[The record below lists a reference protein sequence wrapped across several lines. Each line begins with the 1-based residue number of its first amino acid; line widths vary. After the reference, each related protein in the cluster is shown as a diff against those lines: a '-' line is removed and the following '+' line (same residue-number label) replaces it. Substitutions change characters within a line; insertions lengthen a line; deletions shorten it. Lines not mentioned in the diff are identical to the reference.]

1 MTEKTPF
8 TWAGFVDGIRGAGA
22 PAAGGFAFGIAFGLL
37 ADQVGMS
44 LGTAVA
50 MSMLIYSGTA
60 QFVSLQAW
68 SDPVPL
74 ATICGAILA
83 TNARYVLLGAS
94 VRPWFLGVSPGKT
107 YLSLFLLSEGNWAP
121 ALRERLRGNT
131 DAAYLAGCGLAM
143 YASWVTSTALG
154 HVLGQFIPD
163 PRKFGIDF
171 VLLAFFTIV
180 AVGVWR
186 GKRDVAP
193 LLIAVAAALLT
204 SRYVPGHWYIL
215 TGGLAGSLTAAL
227 KPAREDSNP

>member
-1 MTEKTPF
+1 MDAANTF
-8 TWAGFVDGIRGAGA
+8 TRAGFATGFKGAGA

-44 LGTAVA
+44 FGTAVA

-60 QFVSLQAW
+60 QFISLQAW
-68 SDPVPL
+68 SDPIPL

-83 TNARYVLLGAS
+83 TNARYILLGAS
-94 VRPWFLGVSPGKT
+94 VRPWFVGIAPGKT

-121 ALRERLRGNT
+121 ALRERLNGNT
-131 DAAYLAGCGLAM
+131 DVGYLAGCGIAM

-154 HVLGQFIPD
+154 HALGQVIPD
-163 PRKFGIDF
+163 PRRFGIDF

-186 GKRDVAP
+186 GKRDLAP
-193 LLIAVAAALLT
+193 LAAAVAAALIT
-204 SRYVPGHWYIL
+204 NRYVPGHWYIL
-215 TGGLAGSLTAAL
+215 AGGLAGSLTAAM
-227 KPAREDSNP
+227 KVDRDH